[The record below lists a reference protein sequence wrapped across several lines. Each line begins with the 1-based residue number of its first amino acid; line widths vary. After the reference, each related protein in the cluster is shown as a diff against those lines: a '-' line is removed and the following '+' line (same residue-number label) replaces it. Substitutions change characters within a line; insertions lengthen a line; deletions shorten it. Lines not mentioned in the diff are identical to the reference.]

1 MITDSQGYLDLVSS
15 DYYLFPK
22 LKEFDGKI
30 FGFNNEIIA
39 QKDAHFEDL
48 MNLIIWNGSKKW
60 KSGGGD
66 VWNSKKTTF
75 NS

>member
-1 MITDSQGYLDLVSS
+1 MITDSQGYLDLVSN

-48 MNLIIWNGSKKW
+48 M
-60 KSGGGD
+60 KSHYLERLEEMEKRWRRCMELKENY
-66 VWNSKKTTF
+66 VQ
-75 NS
+75 